1 MARAHVSEDERKD
14 FYMYIDELHN
24 FSTDTFASLLS
35 ESRKYRLCLTLSHQ
49 YSTQLREE
57 VRDAVFGNVGTVI
70 AFRVGEADASLLE
83 LEFGE
88 SYAASHFTE
97 LENFEV
103 CVKLLSNGKHNYPF
117 SGKTFPPMDL
127 YCGRRENIR
136 KRSREKYGTPRHI
149 VEAKIAR
156 KAVSSFLCTSRGLTM
171 LVHGPRPWLTSFKT
185 RRRAD
190 RLRLAS
196 CSSMTPDLLSIGS
209 ATVRARAWHN
219 GDVLR
224 Q

>member
-1 MARAHVSEDERKD
+1 MMDNRRIFIANLSKGKLGPDKANLIGAVLVTQFQLAAMARAHVPEEERQD

-24 FSTDTFASLLS
+24 FSTDSFASLLS

-70 AFRVGEADASLLE
+70 AFRVGEADASVLE
-83 LEFGE
+83 QEFGD

-103 CVKLLSNGKHNYPF
+103 CVKLLSDGKHNYPF

-127 YCGRRENIR
+127 CCGRRENIK
-136 KRSREKYGTPRHI
+136 KRSREKYGTARKI
-149 VEAKIAR
+149 VEGRIDR
-156 KAVSSFLCTSRGLTM
+156 WM
-171 LVHGPRPWLTSFKT
+171 
-185 RRRAD
+185 RR
-190 RLRLAS
+190 
-196 CSSMTPDLLSIGS
+196 
-209 ATVRARAWHN
+209 
-219 GDVLR
+219 
-224 Q
+224 